1 VPFTATA
8 SDYQLDQWGTNKGLY
23 MSAHSAYSAT
33 GGNELTGGTYA
44 RVAVTWSA
52 ASGFVKSL
60 SGTPYNINAPA
71 SSSVSWIGFWDSL
84 TGGTFQGMW
93 PNAAGASAFAF
104 AVPSSTGVFLAPGSG
119 YTAGQTVVALPTGGS
134 ALPSGLSI
142 GVVYFVISPSSD
154 TFQLSATLGGSA
166 ITLTSDGA
174 GYIQAVTTE
183 SFGSAGAFVV
193 SSATI
198 TQA

>member
-1 VPFTATA
+1 MPFTALA
-8 SDYQLDQWGTNKGLY
+8 ADYMLDQLGANKLLY

-33 GGNELTGGTYA
+33 GANELSGGTYA

-71 SSSVSWIGFWDSL
+71 SSSVAWIGFWDAL
-84 TGGTFQGMW
+84 TGGNFQGMW
-93 PNAAGASAFAF
+93 PNASGASAFAF

-119 YTAGQTVVALPTGGS
+119 YAAGQQLVAFATGGS
-134 ALPSGLSI
+134 ALPSGVTAGTI
-142 GVVYFVISPSSD
+142 YYVISPTTD
-154 TFQLSATLGGSA
+154 TFQLSATSGGSA
-166 ITLTSDGA
+166 LSITSDGS
-174 GYIQAVTTE
+174 GYVQAIVTE
-183 SFGSAGAFVV
+183 SFSSAGVFSVASTSV
-193 SSATI
+193 